1 MKRIEREKVIRNA
14 YRTTVL
20 VLTACCIFLGV
31 LLVVHE
37 MAREAEV
44 SALERDLEA
53 KGVVRND
60 EGLYSSVELFL
71 PEKIYVATGDELK
84 AFWKGFE
91 ICGLIVHDELEAE
104 PKWCLKCFFF
114 MKKITDAP
122 AGRISVDLTG
132 IEQKIRGF
140 KANIKEM

>member
-60 EGLYSSVELFL
+60 EGL
-71 PEKIYVATGDELK
+71 
-84 AFWKGFE
+84 
-91 ICGLIVHDELEAE
+91 
-104 PKWCLKCFFF
+104 
-114 MKKITDAP
+114 
-122 AGRISVDLTG
+122 
-132 IEQKIRGF
+132 
-140 KANIKEM
+140 